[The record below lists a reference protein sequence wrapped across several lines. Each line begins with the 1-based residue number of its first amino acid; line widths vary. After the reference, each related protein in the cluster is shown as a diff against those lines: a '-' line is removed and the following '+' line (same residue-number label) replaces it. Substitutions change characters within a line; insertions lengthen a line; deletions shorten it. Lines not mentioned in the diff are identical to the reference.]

1 MSSSTA
7 AAWTV
12 GGPTQLNGTVNVTGT
27 TSITDET
34 YISNK
39 KLKSVATSA
48 AYADLI
54 GAPAL
59 SKVATSNAYTDL
71 DGKPVL
77 KTVATSALYT
87 DLTAQPT
94 KLSQFTNDVSA
105 SGSNSFAIAGA
116 SPWLQFQGTGASYY
130 QIGQASSAGAWS
142 SYAAAGDLVIRGL
155 GSNSIWLQQ
164 GTGGYG
170 LCVNYN
176 NIVYVQKPIS
186 VVNVWTTLPLQ
197 NGASAYGSGYQ
208 FPSYCM
214 DCAGT
219 IRLKGLIA
227 LNGIGFNTNF
237 AYVPGSYCPKAH
249 LIFSG
254 NSNSS
259 MADLRVYTTGN
270 ICITAGSCTNWISLD
285 SCSWRTDQ

>member
-1 MSSSTA
+1 MHTLI
-7 AAWTV
+7 WT
-12 GGPTQLNGTVNVTGT
+12 
-27 TSITDET
+27 
-34 YISNK
+34 
-39 KLKSVATSA
+39 
-48 AYADLI
+48 
-54 GAPAL
+54 
-59 SKVATSNAYTDL
+59 
-71 DGKPVL
+71 GKPVL

-214 DCAGT
+214 GLRWNDTFEGPHSAQRHWVQHQFRVCARFILPQGT
-219 IRLKGLIA
+219 
-227 LNGIGFNTNF
+227 
-237 AYVPGSYCPKAH
+237 PD
-249 LIFSG
+249 IFWQFE
-254 NSNSS
+254 
-259 MADLRVYTTGN
+259 LVYG
-270 ICITAGSCTNWISLD
+270 
-285 SCSWRTDQ
+285 